1 MADVDQAVVDEILAK
16 AEEDTEEGRLEK
28 LEREVET
35 LKGSIKRLLLDIRE
49 TMNKLE
55 NPFVNLQSLAESNI
69 VPQSAPQIQIIP
81 TKVREESE
89 EEKVEEKEEGERKEL
104 ELKEKPIETKEE
116 PKQAI
121 KEAKTAF
128 KDLEKESSRAEVEVP
143 RAQLAR
149 DEKLIAGRVDFMTL
163 YRLMEWVNGMVSRKS
178 YEAFRL
184 ALELFEATG
193 YIRAETKDLL
203 MKLAEI
209 SKLNGAKELLIEL
222 YKLNKALKPEDKSL
236 DSDLLALLLE
246 TR

>member
-1 MADVDQAVVDEILAK
+1 MTDVDQAVVDEILAK

-28 LEREVET
+28 LEKEVEA

-69 VPQSAPQIQIIP
+69 VPQSAPQIQIVP
-81 TKVREESE
+81 TKLP
-89 EEKVEEKEEGERKEL
+89 EEKLEDVKEEKEREEEEGKEKVSEVRKEPREEEMKTL
-104 ELKEKPIETKEE
+104 PEFPKAPAEEVVKKVEAPRSQFARVEKPTQGKI
-116 PKQAI
+116 
-121 KEAKTAF
+121 
-128 KDLEKESSRAEVEVP
+128 
-143 RAQLAR
+143 
-149 DEKLIAGRVDFMTL
+149 DFMTL
-163 YRLMEWVNGMVSRKS
+163 YRLMEWVNGMISKHS
-178 YEAFRL
+178 YEAFKL
-184 ALELFEATG
+184 ALEVFETTG
-193 YIRAETKDLL
+193 YITAENRDLL

-209 SKLNGAKELLIEL
+209 SKLNGAKDLLIEL

>member
-1 MADVDQAVVDEILAK
+1 AK

-69 VPQSAPQIQIIP
+69 VPQSAPQIQIVP
-81 TKVREESE
+81 AKVPEERE
-89 EEKVEEKEEGERKEL
+89 EEKVEEKEEKRDEP
-104 ELKEKPIETKEE
+104 ELKEESIETKEE
-116 PKQAI
+116 PKQVM
-121 KEAKTAF
+121 KEVKPAF
-128 KDLEKESSRAEVEVP
+128 KPVERANVETKVESLRS
-143 RAQLAR
+143 QLAR
-149 DEKLIAGRVDFMTL
+149 DEKSIEGKVDFMTL
-163 YRLMEWVNGMVSRKS
+163 YRLTEWVNGMVSRKS
-178 YEAFRL
+178 YEAFKL
-184 ALELFEATG
+184 ALEVFEATG

-209 SKLNGAKELLIEL
+209 TKLNGAKELLIEL